1 MSKLE
6 LSKYSTIIFDC
17 DGVILNS
24 NDIKTNAFYEIAKVY
39 GHLPALEL
47 INYHKINGGVSRY
60 EKFKYLFTNIL
71 CRPFESEEIG
81 KLLLNFSNEVKK
93 ALLTCEVASNIKEL
107 REKTKSAKWMIVS
120 GGDQI
125 ELREVFYK
133 RGLDAYFDCGIFG
146 SPDDK
151 YEILKREKRKG
162 NITGKSL
169 FLGDSEYDYQVA
181 TAEKMDFIFLSKWTE
196 VKNWKE
202 KFTHNAYND
211 LADLLR

>member
-1 MSKLE
+1 MSKIE

-120 GGDQI
+120 GGDQM
-125 ELREVFYK
+125 ELRQVFLK

-181 TAEKMDFIFLSKWTE
+181 TAEQIDFIFLSKWTE
-196 VKNWKE
+196 VKHWKE